1 MGEIKKTTLKQSGLS
16 LVLLAVGL
24 FLLILFLNSYR
35 LSETNVDEAGFT
47 KEQKEI
53 FLEYAGTSLQEKSNK
68 WMFIRTLTNAFEG
81 MNRDLTLKYHISSDL
96 IDALANRSVFPSG
109 IRYDPAIAEEIL
121 NLNDP
126 VSTFKQKGI
135 RDYTGWIRDRE
146 YADIE
151 SLKKDLTLA
160 LGNFNESIPKQK
172 GMDTYSQKTLL
183 QDLVLSSGEGW
194 VTQNR
199 TFLFLLLMLL
209 TIAGSLMVIT
219 PLFFVGTPG
228 IKNNGIYH
236 HPMNSR
242 GWSGILLGTSLIGFY
257 IVVYFY
263 PVYIA
268 EWILVSD
275 VASQFLFDR
284 QADQWFLYGFLY
296 TLAVVVMGIRFLTK
310 YRHSRYQ
317 QIRTYS
323 VIFFQ
328 LGFAFILPQVLY
340 TLSLPEVDLK
350 NIWPLDYSFFYDWRI
365 SGYQQ
370 SGALGMTMLIWGIG
384 LIVAGVPLFTY
395 FFGKRW
401 YCSWVCGCGGLAE
414 TAGDGFRQLSSKKL
428 VTWRIERYLV
438 HGVLVF
444 AVVMTVWVLYTTIT
458 QTSSMMGIS
467 SYKMR
472 EVYGFLIGSIFAG
485 VVGTG
490 FYPLMGNRV
499 WCRFGCPLAA
509 YLGLVQRFKS
519 RFRITTN
526 GGQCI
531 SCGNCST
538 YCEMGID
545 VRWYAQRGQNI
556 IRSSCVGCGVC
567 AAVCPRGVLKL
578 ENKTEKG
585 RLNQPS
591 LLGNEGTIGFPE
603 TNNTDNG
610 EPVAGSDF

>member
-1 MGEIKKTTLKQSGLS
+1 MRNTLNSVVKKAGLIFIM
-16 LVLLAVGL
+16 LAFGL
-24 FLLILFLNSYR
+24 FLIIPFANSYR
-35 LSETNVDEAGFT
+35 LSENDVEEVGFT
-47 KEQKEI
+47 VEQKER
-53 FLEYAGTSLQEKSNK
+53 FSEYSQSIRKERTNK
-68 WMFIRTLTNAFEG
+68 WKFIRTLSEAFEG
-81 MNRDLTLKYHISSDL
+81 MNRDLTLKYQITAEHVDSL
-96 IDALANRSVFPSG
+96 VARSVDPSG
-109 IRYDPAIAEEIL
+109 IRYDPAFAREIFSSD
-121 NLNDP
+121 DP
-126 VSTFKQKGI
+126 VSIFRQKGI

-146 YADIE
+146 YPDIE
-151 SLKKDLTLA
+151 SLKKDLNLA
-160 LGNFNESIPKQK
+160 LGNFNKSIGQQK
-172 GMDTYSQKTLL
+172 GMDPYTQKTNL
-183 QDLVLSSGEGW
+183 QKLVLRSGEGW
-194 VTQNR
+194 VSKNR
-199 TFLFLLLMLL
+199 TGLFLALMLL
-209 TIAGSLMVIT
+209 TIGGSLMMIT
-219 PLFFVGTPG
+219 PLFFKGEPG

-236 HPMNSR
+236 HPLNSR
-242 GWSGILLGTSLIGFY
+242 GWSGILLGTFLIVFY
-257 IVVYFY
+257 ILIYFFPVV
-263 PVYIA
+263 IA
-268 EWILVSD
+268 EWILVAD
-275 VASQFLFDR
+275 VASSFLFGR

-296 TLAVVVMGIRFLTK
+296 TLAVLVMGIRFLTK

-317 QIRTYS
+317 QLRTYS

-328 LGFAFILPQVLY
+328 LGFAFILPQILY
-340 TLSLPEVDLK
+340 ALSLPEVDLK

-365 SGYQQ
+365 VGYQQ
-370 SGALGMTMLIWGIG
+370 SGALGMTMMVWGIG
-384 LIVAGVPLFTY
+384 LIFAGVPLFTY

-428 VTWRIERYLV
+428 VAWRIERYLV

-444 AVVMTVWVLYTTIT
+444 AVVMTVWVLYTTLS
-458 QTSSMMGIS
+458 QKSSLMGIS
-467 SYKMR
+467 SYKTR

-578 ENKTEKG
+578 ENKKEQG
-585 RLNQPS
+585 RFNQPV
-591 LLGNEGTIGFPE
+591 LHGNDGILRIAE
-603 TNNTDNG
+603 TKNQDTR
-610 EPVAGSDF
+610 EPLV